1 MTEMT
6 DRAQDA
12 LTRGIRQKAELAT
25 VEDLTERIK
34 AAATMMPKAAAEAG
48 VMPGD
53 PMHDLLSTL
62 GAGFAAWGDLLTA
75 HAKQLEEM
83 TVAARSAAD
92 SEVTRARTQIGEI
105 EAEAVQHITE
115 GITEAANRVMERR
128 TARLELSLAI
138 KVGSGLGI
146 LMLAMLGGGYLWG
159 RRDAL
164 AEVTIAER
172 QVAEAFHGGPDA
184 AMMWAQLMRN
194 NDLKASLARC
204 TGTGLL
210 VQNGRK
216 ACAVPLWIEGP
227 GGAP

>member
-62 GAGFAAWGDLLTA
+62 GTGFAAWGDLLTA

-83 TVAARSAAD
+83 TVAAKSAAD
-92 SEVTRARTQIGEI
+92 SEVTRARS
-105 EAEAVQHITE
+105 
-115 GITEAANRVMERR
+115 R
-128 TARLELSLAI
+128 
-138 KVGSGLGI
+138 
-146 LMLAMLGGGYLWG
+146 
-159 RRDAL
+159 
-164 AEVTIAER
+164 
-172 QVAEAFHGGPDA
+172 
-184 AMMWAQLMRN
+184 
-194 NDLKASLARC
+194 
-204 TGTGLL
+204 
-210 VQNGRK
+210 
-216 ACAVPLWIEGP
+216 
-227 GGAP
+227 